1 MIDEILKEH
10 IEVIQKIGNLKES
23 INEISLLINRALFN
37 GKKLLIMGN
46 GGSAADSQHFAA
58 EIVGRYK
65 IERPGY
71 PAIALTTDTSIITSI
86 ANDYSYERIFSRQ
99 IESLAEKGDIVIGL
113 STSGNSRNVMEGFI
127 VAEKKGC
134 KTFALLGKD
143 GGMLK
148 NYADYKLIIPSDT
161 TARVQECHIL
171 IIHLLCDL
179 FEKELMDN
187 GKI

>member
-1 MIDEILKEH
+1 MIEEILKDH
-10 IEVIQKIGNLKES
+10 IDTVSKISGLSGIIMEISVI
-23 INEISLLINRALFN
+23 INEALLN
-37 GKKLLIMGN
+37 GNKLLIMGN

-65 IERPGY
+65 MERSGY

-86 ANDYSYERIFSRQ
+86 ANDYSYDMVFSRQ
-99 IESLAEKGDIVIGL
+99 IEALAVEGDIVIGM

-127 VAEKKGC
+127 KAGKKGC
-134 KTFALLGKD
+134 KTVALLGKD
-143 GGMLK
+143 GGILK
-148 NYADYKLIIPSDT
+148 NYSDYKLIIPSDI

-171 IIHLLCDL
+171 VIHLLCDL
-179 FEKELMDN
+179 FEKGLIDN

>member
-10 IEVIQKIGNLKES
+10 IDTVKKIEGMKEIISELSSVINK
-23 INEISLLINRALFN
+23 ALFN

-65 IERPGY
+65 IERSGY

-86 ANDYSYERIFSRQ
+86 GNDYSFERIFSRQ
-99 IESLAEKGDIVIGL
+99 IEALGDEGDVVIGL
-113 STSGNSRNVMEGFI
+113 STSGNSKNVMEGFDQ
-127 VAEKKGC
+127 AKKKKC
-134 KTFALLGKD
+134 VTIALLGKD
-143 GGMLK
+143 GGILK
-148 NYADYKLIIPSDT
+148 NWADHVLVVPSDT
-161 TARVQECHIL
+161 TARVQECHII

-179 FEKELMDN
+179 FEKGLKDN